1 MADPRRCPSAGGVP
15 GLRGGQA
22 TTAQD
27 RQVTRLQRSVSSG
40 SSDMTWCWL
49 RCCRSPA
56 TIRSVTRRQSMIS
69 PICSSGTPRMW
80 YIAEGSKTF
89 SPSSRRWSF
98 QRWKTVCGS
107 ALCSSRRKLVPLWL
121 FDRKKAASVAAPMA
135 MWLGCPKIPSGPKVA
150 TTVGCSSSRIW
161 PTAFWSAGRAGPGRR
176 RHRGIR
182 ATHGDPATDRPL
194 ARRPRPPACGFARA
208 TLGWRESPEDISR
221 PAVGGVDQDEAE
233 TGVIGMQRHSSSRP
247 VGVVVGMCNNHRKLR
262 PSDVT
267 ESILPDAR
275 GRRRS
280 GRDPA

>member
-49 RCCRSPA
+49 RCCWSPA

-107 ALCSSRRKLVPLWL
+107 AVQQPAKTR
-121 FDRKKAASVAAPMA
+121 
-135 MWLGCPKIPSGPKVA
+135 
-150 TTVGCSSSRIW
+150 
-161 PTAFWSAGRAGPGRR
+161 PT
-176 RHRGIR
+176 
-182 ATHGDPATDRPL
+182 L
-194 ARRPRPPACGFARA
+194 ALRSQEG
-208 TLGWRESPEDISR
+208 S
-221 PAVGGVDQDEAE
+221 VGG
-233 TGVIGMQRHSSSRP
+233 RP
-247 VGVVVGMCNNHRKLR
+247 DGNVVGMPEDSVRTEGRDHGWLFLVEDLADRVLVSWSSGTWSTAPSRNPSHSWRSGDRPTARQASSPSCMRIR
-262 PSDVT
+262 PSDSRVAGKPGGYLST
-267 ESILPDAR
+267 
-275 GRRRS
+275 RRRWRGS
-280 GRDPA
+280 R